1 MRKGMPADRRSVNVG
16 QAASQFQLQIE
27 AELAAGLTG
36 GCPDREQI
44 ARLDHKA
51 ALVIAVAIG
60 VCPGEAEF
68 GDWPDIVLGGGAEM
82 VDRAKITESGK
93 PQSQTFGH
101 GHISAGGIAEFQRL
115 MGGKVL
121 FADQIEADI
130 P

>member
-1 MRKGMPADRRSVNVG
+1 
-16 QAASQFQLQIE
+16 
-27 AELAAGLTG
+27 
-36 GCPDREQI
+36 
-44 ARLDHKA
+44 
-51 ALVIAVAIG
+51 
-60 VCPGEAEF
+60 
-68 GDWPDIVLGGGAEM
+68 M